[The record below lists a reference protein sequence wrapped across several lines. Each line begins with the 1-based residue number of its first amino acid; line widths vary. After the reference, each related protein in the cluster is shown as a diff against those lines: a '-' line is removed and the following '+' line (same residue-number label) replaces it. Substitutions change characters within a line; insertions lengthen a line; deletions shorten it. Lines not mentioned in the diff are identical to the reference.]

1 MHENIERY
9 SSTPTVLGIM
19 NDQTPVKPEEAVNQ
33 AENADQKPTG
43 IAKSLDQT
51 QVKKVEFTGTPMMGN
66 WNWQLPTKRLAKPS
80 RRPDGGRAFNPVG
93 IVVHQEAFENAI
105 NVKKALIVIQDA
117 EDTLQKA
124 KAAAATAAVV
134 DEFFAWSSALEPD
147 VRAQLQKAAGRA
159 LLKTAITELPA
170 NSMSRNGTTDLVMPL
185 AIVKGEKHIRHL
197 VLEIKLNPRS
207 AACQVQPNM
216 ACRGIGPLCL
226 PIPKL
231 EVFVVSLF
239 LERHEGEQP
248 AGSFDPE
255 KLALR
260 NRIGWQITD
269 SEDLKTTML
278 KILTVLYAKEPDRC
292 KFVRFIDRHQLR
304 FAHAGPLSKVPEFV
318 APQTRDCSSEF
329 DADEDFTVA
338 EQLLEQAYRYH
349 RDIVPLPAKKTVLDD
364 TYPYIGKTGNIRT
377 VIEDGHLVTRWEPE
391 D

>member
-1 MHENIERY
+1 
-9 SSTPTVLGIM
+9 M

-43 IAKSLDQT
+43 IA
-51 QVKKVEFTGTPMMGN
+51 
-66 WNWQLPTKRLAKPS
+66 KRLAKPS

-124 KAAAATAAVV
+124 KAAAATATSLKAVV